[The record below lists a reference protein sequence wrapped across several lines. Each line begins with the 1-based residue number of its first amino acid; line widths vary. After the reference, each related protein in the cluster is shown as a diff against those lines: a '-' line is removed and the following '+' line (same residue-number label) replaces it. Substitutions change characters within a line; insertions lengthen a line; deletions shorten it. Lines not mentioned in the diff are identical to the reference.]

1 MRVHC
6 NPLPPDARFT
16 QREGGEGRR
25 KGWRESRNDNLGEG
39 RKGRGGGGETSLLY
53 AFIKLLY
60 IDHTGQINL
69 VPLESPRVS
78 EGLSM
83 ALLQGRMSTEYAKK
97 KKKSC
102 KVHTYPPGL
111 CLHVP
116 AIGQSFTPSS
126 CSCSQPRTMLLTN
139 IKITVVD
146 KQIEA

>member
-83 ALLQGRMSTEYAKK
+83 ALLQGRMSTEFAKK
-97 KKKSC
+97 KKKKLQGS
-102 KVHTYPPGL
+102 H
-111 CLHVP
+111 
-116 AIGQSFTPSS
+116 ISS
-126 CSCSQPRTMLLTN
+126 RALFACACDWPVVYSQQLFVFSTQDDAAN
-139 IKITVVD
+139 
-146 KQIEA
+146 